1 MGCTTAKE
9 RIESRMLTLKMK
21 RLGIKEEKQKYFDL
35 YERLTGEKLQR
46 KEVPNYIP
54 PEEIQRLKGLYFIKF
69 KDPNNEDN
77 EESEENKKDDNS
89 DYYIISENGNQI
101 INDNENKNVEI
112 IISEENKN
120 TNIKNIIENNNIKI
134 GDYEKIKNKK
144 DNNDKE
150 YNSGEEKNFI
160 SNELINNNIKNANKT
175 DDSLLIKKININ
187 LMDDLIEK
195 GKINQLIQ
203 DESTDHT
210 RKNNQKK
217 EEILINQDQSEN
229 I

>member
-46 KEVPNYIP
+46 NEVPNYIP

-112 IISEENKN
+112 IISEENK
-120 TNIKNIIENNNIKI
+120 EF
-134 GDYEKIKNKK
+134 
-144 DNNDKE
+144 
-150 YNSGEEKNFI
+150 NSGEKKNDI
-160 SNELINNNIKNANKT
+160 SNELINNNAKNENKT
-175 DDSLLIKKININ
+175 DNSQLNI
-187 LMDDLIEK
+187 
-195 GKINQLIQ
+195 
-203 DESTDHT
+203 
-210 RKNNQKK
+210 KNNIKSMD
-217 EEILINQDQSEN
+217 N
-229 I
+229 

>member
-21 RLGIKEEKQKYFDL
+21 RLTIKEKKQKYFDL

-112 IISEENKN
+112 IISEEYKN

-150 YNSGEEKNFI
+150 YNSGEKKNII
-160 SNELINNNIKNANKT
+160 SNELINNNAKNENKT
-175 DDSLLIKKININ
+175 DNSQLNIKNNIK
-187 LMDDLIEK
+187 LMD
-195 GKINQLIQ
+195 N
-203 DESTDHT
+203 
-210 RKNNQKK
+210 
-217 EEILINQDQSEN
+217 
-229 I
+229 

>member
-9 RIESRMLTLKMK
+9 RIESRMLTLKLK
-21 RLGIKEEKQKYFDL
+21 RVTIKEKKQKYFDL

-46 KEVPNYIP
+46 NEVPNYIP

-77 EESEENKKDDNS
+77 EESEENKKDDINE
-89 DYYIISENGNQI
+89 YYIVSENDNQL

-112 IISEENKN
+112 IISEENK
-120 TNIKNIIENNNIKI
+120 EF
-134 GDYEKIKNKK
+134 
-144 DNNDKE
+144 
-150 YNSGEEKNFI
+150 NSGEKKNVI
-160 SNELINNNIKNANKT
+160 SNELINNNGKNENKT
-175 DDSLLIKKININ
+175 DNSQLNIKNNIK

-195 GKINQLIQ
+195 DKIKQLIQ
-203 DESTDHT
+203 DESTDDT
-210 RKNNQKK
+210 RKNNQKN

>member
-9 RIESRMLTLKMK
+9 RIESRMLTLKLK
-21 RLGIKEEKQKYFDL
+21 RVTIKEKKQKYFDL

-46 KEVPNYIP
+46 NEVPNYIP

-77 EESEENKKDDNS
+77 EESEENKKDDINE
-89 DYYIISENGNQI
+89 YYIVSENDNQL

-112 IISEENKN
+112 IISEENK
-120 TNIKNIIENNNIKI
+120 EF
-134 GDYEKIKNKK
+134 
-144 DNNDKE
+144 
-150 YNSGEEKNFI
+150 NSGEKKNVI
-160 SNELINNNIKNANKT
+160 SNELINNNGKNENKT
-175 DDSLLIKKININ
+175 DNSQLNIKNNIK

-195 GKINQLIQ
+195 DKIKQLIQ
-203 DESTDHT
+203 DENTDDT
-210 RKNNQKK
+210 RKNNQQN

>member
-9 RIESRMLTLKMK
+9 RIESRMLTLKLK
-21 RLGIKEEKQKYFDL
+21 RVTIKEKKQKYFDL

-46 KEVPNYIP
+46 NEVPNYIP

-77 EESEENKKDDNS
+77 EESEENKKDDINE
-89 DYYIISENGNQI
+89 YYIVSENDNQL
-101 INDNENKNVEI
+101 INDNENKKVEI
-112 IISEENKN
+112 IISEENK
-120 TNIKNIIENNNIKI
+120 EF
-134 GDYEKIKNKK
+134 
-144 DNNDKE
+144 
-150 YNSGEEKNFI
+150 NSGEKKNVI
-160 SNELINNNIKNANKT
+160 SNELINNNGKNENKT
-175 DDSLLIKKININ
+175 DNSQLNIKNNIK

-195 GKINQLIQ
+195 DKIKQLIQ
-203 DESTDHT
+203 DENTDDT
-210 RKNNQKK
+210 RKNNQQN

>member
-46 KEVPNYIP
+46 NEVPNYIP

-112 IISEENKN
+112 IISEENK
-120 TNIKNIIENNNIKI
+120 EF
-134 GDYEKIKNKK
+134 
-144 DNNDKE
+144 
-150 YNSGEEKNFI
+150 NSGEKKNVI
-160 SNELINNNIKNANKT
+160 SNELINNNGKNENKT
-175 DDSLLIKKININ
+175 DNSQLNIKNNIK

-195 GKINQLIQ
+195 DKIKQLIQ
-203 DESTDHT
+203 DESTDDT
-210 RKNNQKK
+210 RKNNQQN

>member
-112 IISEENKN
+112 IISEENK
-120 TNIKNIIENNNIKI
+120 EF
-134 GDYEKIKNKK
+134 
-144 DNNDKE
+144 
-150 YNSGEEKNFI
+150 NSGEKKNDI
-160 SNELINNNIKNANKT
+160 SNELINNNAKNENKT
-175 DDSLLIKKININ
+175 DNSQLNIKNNIK
-187 LMDDLIEK
+187 LMD
-195 GKINQLIQ
+195 N
-203 DESTDHT
+203 
-210 RKNNQKK
+210 
-217 EEILINQDQSEN
+217 
-229 I
+229 

>member
-35 YERLTGEKLQR
+35 YERLTGQKLER
-46 KEVPNYIP
+46 NEVPNYIP

-120 TNIKNIIENNNIKI
+120 INRKNIKENKNIKI
-134 GDYEKIKNKK
+134 GDYEKKKYIK
-144 DNNDKE
+144 DDNDKE
-150 YNSGEEKNFI
+150 YNSGEKKNDI
-160 SNELINNNIKNANKT
+160 SNELINNNAKNENKT
-175 DDSLLIKKININ
+175 DNSQLNIKNNIK
-187 LMDDLIEK
+187 LMD
-195 GKINQLIQ
+195 N
-203 DESTDHT
+203 
-210 RKNNQKK
+210 
-217 EEILINQDQSEN
+217 
-229 I
+229 

>member
-21 RLGIKEEKQKYFDL
+21 RLTIKEKKQKYFDL

-112 IISEENKN
+112 IISEENK
-120 TNIKNIIENNNIKI
+120 EF
-134 GDYEKIKNKK
+134 
-144 DNNDKE
+144 
-150 YNSGEEKNFI
+150 NSGEKKNVI
-160 SNELINNNIKNANKT
+160 SNELINNNAKNENKT
-175 DDSLLIKKININ
+175 DNSQLNIKNNIK
-187 LMDDLIEK
+187 LMD
-195 GKINQLIQ
+195 N
-203 DESTDHT
+203 
-210 RKNNQKK
+210 
-217 EEILINQDQSEN
+217 
-229 I
+229 